1 MLIQIPWSSFIGDLK
16 IQWNPWNPWNTPR
29 VHWCDFRWWCGV
41 LGRSGGG
48 HPRHVFLGRAERR
61 AVHQWSSTG
70 NSGDGDAVPG
80 TWIFPGIFQGIDTV
94 ISWVYFMYFFLNVC
108 VFGFKWGC
116 KSTKICP
123 GKLRD
128 YIWWKI
134 YQFTNVTNL
143 PITKMWFLI
152 FSMGHPLGYFHRV
165 IFLGAPSAPPSWSKR
180 PLLTISSSHHIKHMY
195 AGWKSAWMGMSWRRY
210 PQCWLNH

>member
-1 MLIQIPWSSFIGDLK
+1 MKLIYRRFKNPMKSLEPLEHPKSSLVWFQVVMWSPGK
-16 IQWNPWNPWNTPR
+16 IWRRTPKTCLSR
-29 VHWCDFRWWCGV
+29 TCRATRCASVEFHREFRRWWCSAWD
-41 LGRSGGG
+41 LD
-48 HPRHVFLGRAERR
+48 F
-61 AVHQWSSTG
+61 
-70 NSGDGDAVPG
+70 SGDFSRD
-80 TWIFPGIFQGIDTV
+80 WYSD
-94 ISWVYFMYFFLNVC
+94 FMGLFYVFFFLNVC

>member
-1 MLIQIPWSSFIGDLK
+1 MKLIYRRFKNPMKSLEPLEHPKSSLVWFQVVMWSPGK
-16 IQWNPWNPWNTPR
+16 IWRRTPKTCLSR
-29 VHWCDFRWWCGV
+29 TCRATRCASVEFHREFRRWWCSAWD
-41 LGRSGGG
+41 LD
-48 HPRHVFLGRAERR
+48 F
-61 AVHQWSSTG
+61 
-70 NSGDGDAVPG
+70 SGDFSRD
-80 TWIFPGIFQGIDTV
+80 WYSD
-94 ISWVYFMYFFLNVC
+94 FMGLFYVFFFFYVC

-116 KSTKICP
+116 KSTKNCP

>member
-1 MLIQIPWSSFIGDLK
+1 MKLIYRRFKNPMKSLEPLEHPKSSLVWFQVVMWSPGK
-16 IQWNPWNPWNTPR
+16 IWRRTPKTCLSR
-29 VHWCDFRWWCGV
+29 TCRATRCASVEFHREFRRWWCSAWD
-41 LGRSGGG
+41 LD
-48 HPRHVFLGRAERR
+48 F
-61 AVHQWSSTG
+61 
-70 NSGDGDAVPG
+70 SGDFSRD
-80 TWIFPGIFQGIDTV
+80 WYSD
-94 ISWVYFMYFFLNVC
+94 FMGLFYVFFLNVC